1 LNAGKTPATQDNGV
15 PSCKSTSGCR
25 FSLGRRD
32 VASSDAGYLI
42 FDLSSSAAV
51 TAIFSSVINAAKG
64 HHDDNWQGHL
74 A

>member
-1 LNAGKTPATQDNGV
+1 M
-15 PSCKSTSGCR
+15 
-25 FSLGRRD
+25 GRRD